1 MSAEP
6 GQIYTYVM
14 RSERG
19 KREWFVGEYSE
30 TYRDVVGV
38 CFASEYQRVRVG
50 QCFSMSSCM
59 KVPDHEVPDE
69 IWAALAKWR
78 LTSA

>member
-19 KREWFVGEYSE
+19 KREWFVGEL
-30 TYRDVVGV
+30 
-38 CFASEYQRVRVG
+38 
-50 QCFSMSSCM
+50 
-59 KVPDHEVPDE
+59 PDHEVPDE
-69 IWAALAKWR
+69 IWVALAKWR
-78 LTSA
+78 LSQ